1 MTLPAFMA
9 EFSGYYT
16 RSSTVVK
23 RKVEAFVSHIAE
35 PDLDRLLDGLQEEF
49 APKDPAGVKEVAAI
63 CRASGIPFKES
74 VYIPA
79 IDVDCAS
86 CGYRYKFAYHAND
99 DTALDKHVFCY
110 CPRCGFHHEWTLQM
124 RYYGPDAS
132 PEAKAWYSQQIQR
145 YRENRATRGKDFW
158 VEEVARKE
166 RIDER
171 AKLLQGYEGEAMA
184 ATDRLANEKRYR

>member
-1 MTLPAFMA
+1 MTVESFMATFTEYFARTTAAVKKYVSRFVEKIADPDRETLLDYVIENNKPAFPVGVA
-9 EFSGYYT
+9 EL
-16 RSSTVVK
+16 K
-23 RKVEAFVSHIAE
+23 DACKELQIAYK
-35 PDLDRLLDGLQEEF
+35 LS
-49 APKDPAGVKEVAAI
+49 A
-63 CRASGIPFKES
+63 
-74 VYIPA
+74 YIPA
-79 IDVDCAS
+79 LDVDCEA
-86 CGYRYKFAYHAND
+86 CGYRYKFAYDAND
-99 DTALDKHVFCY
+99 DSALDKHVFCY

-166 RIDER
+166 RIEER

-184 ATDRLANEKRYR
+184 ATDRLMSEKRYR